1 MHRCVYVYIY
11 MYIYI
16 YIYMLLFSSKS
27 CPAILWRHGLQSSVH
42 GISHARILE
51 WIAFPS
57 PGDHPNPGIEPMSP
71 PLAGGFVTT
80 QPRESE
86 SESHSVLLDSLWPHG
101 LSDQISCSVVSDSLR
116 PHESQHA
123 RPWNSPGQR
132 TGVGSHSLLQGIFAT
147 QILNP
152 GLLHCRQILYQLS
165 LGRHRILVSCFFT

>member
-1 MHRCVYVYIY
+1 MC
-11 MYIYI
+11 IYI
-16 YIYMLLFSSKS
+16 YIFICCCLALSHVQLFCDAMDCRVLSMGFPMQEYWS
-27 CPAILWRHGLQSSVH
+27 GLP
-42 GISHARILE
+42 
-51 WIAFPS
+51 FPS

-71 PLAGGFVTT
+71 TLAGGFVTT